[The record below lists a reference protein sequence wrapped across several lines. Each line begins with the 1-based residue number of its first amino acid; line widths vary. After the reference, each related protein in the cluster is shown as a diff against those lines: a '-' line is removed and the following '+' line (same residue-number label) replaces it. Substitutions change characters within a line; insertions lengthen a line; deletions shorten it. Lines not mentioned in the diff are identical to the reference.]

1 MVNAKIF
8 KKIGL
13 LFAVLLVLAACA
25 SRPSLLPRSAAVPV
39 DVDLT
44 GLWQL
49 RMEPGAKAMPRT
61 GGENGIRIP
70 PVNTQ
75 RQAVKRPSRRSSG
88 SAVQVFLET
97 GELLK
102 ISQTADG
109 LFISFDRAIV
119 EEYSFGEN
127 RIVSVG
133 PIEAQRVSGWQG
145 QTFVV
150 ETLDEEGGLLTE
162 SWHIDAAQGVLVRD
176 IAIFRGD
183 KQQFA
188 SRQRFDR
195 S

>member
-1 MVNAKIF
+1 MISTKIF

-13 LFAVLLVLAACA
+13 LFGIFLVLGACA
-25 SRPSLLPRSAAVPV
+25 SRPGLLPRSAAVPV
-39 DVDLT
+39 DVDLS

-49 RMEPGAKAMPRT
+49 RLEPGAKAVPRT
-61 GGENGIRIP
+61 GDDGGIRIP
-70 PVNTQ
+70 PVNSQ
-75 RQAVKRPSRRSSG
+75 RQAAKRPSRRTSG
-88 SAVQVFLET
+88 SAVGVFLET

-145 QTFVV
+145 HTFVV
-150 ETLDEEGGLLTE
+150 ETLDTEGGLLTE
-162 SWHIDAAQGVLVRD
+162 AWHIDVAEDVLVRE
-176 IAIFRGD
+176 ISVFRGD
-183 KQQFA
+183 KQQFS